1 MSKKMDHDLFRR
13 WEHIVDDVEKTRIPV
28 EFIKKLVVKLKG
40 RKQKTINI
48 GNLLDQGLQPDEVE
62 EVLGRQL
69 TEMDDDIVNIDFI
82 LDVERIAE
90 SVQPEADRLLNR
102 L

>member
-1 MSKKMDHDLFRR
+1 MDHDLFRR

-48 GNLLDQGLQPDEVE
+48 SALINQGLEPEEIE

-69 TEMDDDIVNIDFI
+69 NVLEDDIINIDFI

-90 SVQPEADRLLNR
+90 SVQPEADRLLNQ